1 MHSKLFACA
10 AVVTVTVT
18 GLFAQTAPPAVT
30 PSAGITTNIGSVP
43 VIWYGMAMFRFRD
56 DILSLQ
62 APPYFFD
69 NATLSYQL
77 GYKIG
82 AKATPAKDVL
92 VQFELGNDWYGT
104 DIVNGIPGN
113 FLSPLPQLPYRDPAT
128 PFFDLAYA
136 QWDPGYMH
144 IAAGVIPVGGN
155 ALMDLLGES
164 ILNNKSYQ
172 YTAFIP
178 WGVVTNYSQ
187 TGLRIGAPIVSG
199 PVNVGVNLMTAM
211 FEMRQPAGATDD
223 LPFGPYSDM
232 TANHSAIEYL
242 LEVPI
247 TAGAFR
253 ATPQGYLIPD
263 RSYDAAT
270 DKGDAEVGLGI
281 DLGYKVDKDV
291 SLRGSFGYAQ
301 NSNSNSYQAGEKVE
315 ANPLTDTSMVPDS
328 KYNNHATNLNLGTTV
343 MIGPGKFDFDFNMS
357 TDIHKDD
364 AADNGNYWFY
374 DFKYAIFLSKNYSIC
389 PRIRFF
395 YEHPQAGFDYLLL
408 TRPEVIFTGAF

>member
-1 MHSKLFACA
+1 MHSKFFACA
-10 AVVTVTVT
+10 AVAAVAVT
-18 GLFAQTAPPAVT
+18 GLFAQTPPPAVT
-30 PSAGITTNIGSVP
+30 PSAGITTDMGGMP
-43 VIWYGMAMFRFRD
+43 MTWYGMAMFRFRD
-56 DILSLQ
+56 DILSIQ
-62 APPYFFD
+62 APPDFTD

-82 AKATPAKDVL
+82 AKAMPAKDVL

-144 IAAGVIPVGGN
+144 IAAGIIPVGGN

-164 ILNNKSYQ
+164 ILNNKAYQ

-178 WGVVTNYSQ
+178 WGVVTNFSQ
-187 TGLRIGAPIVSG
+187 TGLRIGAPITTGS
-199 PVNVGVNLMTAM
+199 VNIGVNAMTAM
-211 FEMRQPAGATDD
+211 FQMRPAAFTF
-223 LPFGPYSDM
+223 PSAADM
-232 TANHSAIEYL
+232 TANHPAIEYL

-263 RSYDAAT
+263 RSYNVET

-281 DLGYKVDKDV
+281 DLGYKINSDV

-301 NSNSNSYQAGEKVE
+301 NSNSNSYQEGYEVE
-315 ANPLTDTSMVPDS
+315 TNPLTEPGATEPDTQFN
-328 KYNNHATNLNLGTTV
+328 YHGTNLNLGTTV
-343 MIGPGKFDFDFNMS
+343 MLGPGKLDFDFNMS
-357 TDIHKDD
+357 TNVNRDF
-364 AADNGNYWFY
+364 APDNGNFWFY
-374 DFKYAIFLSKNYSIC
+374 DLKYAIFVSKNYSIC

-395 YEHPQAGFDYLLL
+395 YEHPEAGFQYMLL
-408 TRPEVIFTGAF
+408 TRPEIIFTGMF